1 MRPYGV
7 PPNPPRRHI
16 AYATQAVLNYWA
28 FVDYLDESAGMSI
41 GLNRYL
47 VAKDKEG
54 IRYCLVEEGV
64 RLDKMSTKAWSKLV
78 EHFRHGTHARA
89 RGGRHRVAH
98 GLKPHPIPHRSIR
111 KNHSLTPPPPRLMK
125 SQRMSAQPSNGPK
138 PIAISIPPT
147 PSSSTP
153 GTSTSKAAGSSP
165 YLGSMANRTMHA
177 AKLWGRCYMEKPV
190 SDVAR
195 ALKMHLVN
203 TKTMKTILACVK

>member
-1 MRPYGV
+1 
-7 PPNPPRRHI
+7 
-16 AYATQAVLNYWA
+16 
-28 FVDYLDESAGMSI
+28 
-41 GLNRYL
+41 
-47 VAKDKEG
+47 
-54 IRYCLVEEGV
+54 
-64 RLDKMSTKAWSKLV
+64 
-78 EHFRHGTHARA
+78 
-89 RGGRHRVAH
+89 
-98 GLKPHPIPHRSIR
+98 
-111 KNHSLTPPPPRLMK
+111 MK

-153 GTSTSKAAGSSP
+153 GTSTTKAAGSSP
-165 YLGSMANRTMHA
+165 HLGSMANRTMHA